1 MLYYKGNKISRM
13 FDVANYILFFLISLL
28 MLYPFIYTISLSI
41 SNLSAVALGKV
52 ILFPVGFQTVAYSM
66 LLKTN
71 DIINAYMNT
80 ITYTVLGTVWA
91 LFVQT
96 MAAYALVRK
105 PKGYKVIVVMMTIT
119 MFFNGG
125 LVPSFL
131 VMKAIGFIDK
141 IWAIVIPGAFL
152 TSWTIFMMRVYYKI
166 TIPDSLY
173 ESAHIDGANE
183 FKIYLSIILPLS
195 TPMLAT
201 MGLFAVIRQ
210 WNSFL
215 DPLIYLNDA
224 RKWPLQLVLRRI
236 VQLGASDPGKTIIYG
251 DYLEAKGYATS
262 LKAAAIILTTGPILL
277 VYPFVQKYFVQGMT
291 LGSIKG

>member
-1 MLYYKGNKISRM
+1 
-13 FDVANYILFFLISLL
+13 
-28 MLYPFIYTISLSI
+28 
-41 SNLSAVALGKV
+41 
-52 ILFPVGFQTVAYSM
+52 
-66 LLKTN
+66 
-71 DIINAYMNT
+71 
-80 ITYTVLGTVWA
+80 
-91 LFVQT
+91 

-105 PKGYKVIVVMMTIT
+105 PKGYKVVVVMMTIT
-119 MFFNGG
+119 MFFSGG
-125 LVPSFL
+125 LVPNFL

-166 TIPDSLY
+166 TIPESLY
-173 ESAHIDGANE
+173 ESAYIDGANE

-277 VYPFVQKYFVQGMT
+277 AYPFVQKYFVQGMT